1 MFKVQISFL
10 YVSMIVIRKQ
20 NINSTYFELW
30 PIALEGHGTK
40 SFEDFHHSEI
50 ECAILVS
57 ASDKVLEA
65 SEKQQSLLFVQIH
78 EPKPRMSDNLIVV
91 LCLNFRLWKVV
102 VCE

>member
-1 MFKVQISFL
+1 
-10 YVSMIVIRKQ
+10 MIVVRKQ
-20 NINSTYFELW
+20 YINSKHFELW
-30 PIALEGHGTK
+30 SIVLEGHGTK

-78 EPKPRMSDNLIVV
+78 EPKSRMSDNPIVVV
-91 LCLNFRLWKVV
+91 LCLHFRLWKVV